1 MYRSSRAAFNATE
14 PPRACP
20 HCGLAEL
27 CRLARRLEA
36 QGHGH
41 RGVARLRGFGR
52 GEYVFRTGDAFHS
65 LYAVCFGAVKTCAV
79 SADGD
84 VQLDGLYVAGEMLGM
99 EALAERRCHA
109 DAIAV
114 GPVRICEMP
123 LARVEALGAEAAE
136 WRRALWTT
144 LALELRRGHERLHA
158 LLGKTGAAAR
168 LAAFLLDLRQ
178 RQAPRGEGPAE
189 FALHLSQIEVAA
201 YLGLAKET
209 VCRLFARFER
219 QGWLRLRGGRACIE
233 DREALARVAGM
244 GAAHGAGN

>member
-1 MYRSSRAAFNATE
+1 MSKSSRAAFNATE
-14 PPRACP
+14 PTRACP
-20 HCGLAEL
+20 QCGLADL

-65 LYAVCFGAVKTCAV
+65 LYAVCSGAVKTCAV

-84 VQLDGLYVAGEMLGM
+84 VQLNGLYVAGEMPGM
-99 EALAERRCHA
+99 EALADRRCRA
-109 DAIAV
+109 DAIALE
-114 GPVRICEMP
+114 PVRICEMP

-136 WRRALWTT
+136 WRRALWAA
-144 LALELRRGHERLHA
+144 LALELRRGHERLHVQ
-158 LLGKTGAAAR
+158 LGKTGAAAR
-168 LAAFLLDLRQ
+168 LAAFLLDLWQ
-178 RQAPRGEGPAE
+178 RHTPRGEPPAE
-189 FALHLSQIEVAA
+189 FALYLSQVEIAA

-244 GAAHGAGN
+244 PAAHGAGN